1 MGDIVFAPM
10 LQLLTRR
17 GVRFEFLHRVDRLE
31 LNVPGDRVRAI
42 HLTRQDRP
50 LGGGALDPLVRVGGL
65 PCFPSRLAG
74 ELLESGQPATLDLE
88 RDGAGGHGEAAVLRD
103 GDDFDVLVLAVSLGA
118 VPTVAAELIER
129 CDGWRAMVESVRTVP
144 TQALQLW
151 LGPDEQTLGWP
162 VPGAVVSGYI
172 TPFDTFASMSHL
184 LAVED
189 WPDADRPRTLA
200 YFCSALREQ
209 APDTTHEAARDTV
222 EGNANRF
229 LDHDIGQ
236 FFPAAVRQE
245 AREGAGSGR
254 GGFDWDLLRG
264 ADGLPGVD
272 RLGAQHIVA
281 SVDASD
287 RYVQSVPG
295 SGCRRLRADQSGVD
309 NLALAGDWVAS
320 GLDAGCLEAAV
331 LAGVQAANVVRGRPL
346 RDGVIGTWPGG
357 IE

>member
-1 MGDIVFAPM
+1 M
-10 LQLLTRR
+10 TRR

-31 LNVPGDRVRAI
+31 LNVPGDRVHAI

-88 RDGAGGHGEAAVLRD
+88 RDGAGGHGEAAVLHD
-103 GDDFDVLVLAVSLGA
+103 GDDFDVVVLGVSLGA

-162 VPGAVVSGYI
+162 VPGAVVSGYV

-200 YFCSALREQ
+200 YFCSALREHGARHDPRSRPRHGGGERQ
-209 APDTTHEAARDTV
+209 PLSRPRHRPVLPRCGAPGGA
-222 EGNANRF
+222 EG
-229 LDHDIGQ
+229 
-236 FFPAAVRQE
+236 V
-245 AREGAGSGR
+245 GSGR

-264 ADGLPGVD
+264 ADGLHGVD

-331 LAGVQAANVVRGRPL
+331 LAGVQAANVVRGRAL